1 MASDSES
8 VLHPADVALPPPF
21 PATGGITQR
30 LRGFARE
37 TDSLLQTLW
46 HQFEPPAGLSLI
58 AVGGYGRGVLF
69 PFSDLDLLLLR
80 APDCVA
86 EDFVRQFLTSLWDQ
100 GRQVGASLRTI
111 DESLEAAR
119 DDLTVATT
127 LLECRFLAGDAEL
140 WHDLQT
146 RLRNNPPW
154 SINAFFAAK
163 VAEQET
169 RHRRFRDTAYHL
181 EPQIKDGP
189 GGLRDVHQL
198 LWFAGRVW
206 QRPELAMFK
215 RVDILDAADLRQL
228 RAAERFIAQVR
239 VAMHLRSGRAEDR
252 LRLELQ
258 EAIAKDLGFSA
269 KRGRSAAERL
279 MQRLYQSF
287 AEIQSLAAIVE
298 EAIAHYL
305 ATGESLDSSVD
316 AEESPSALL
325 RHWGQRASVAADL
338 PAQMLRAARRQKRNW
353 KPQLFSDP
361 AFRVAF
367 LRAIVEPVRASRM
380 LNWLHRADL
389 LGRILPAFQRVSGL
403 IQHDLFHAYTVDQ
416 HTLFLI
422 DQLAELWR
430 DEETG
435 SIRRAR
441 REIDQPA
448 YLVLA
453 GLFHDVGKGRGG
465 DHSRIGAREWRSFAR
480 RLQLPESERA
490 LVAWLVEEHLQMS
503 SISQRRDL
511 DDPEIIRQFALWAG
525 TRKRLAH
532 LFLLTV
538 ADMRAT
544 NPELWNDWKASLLY
558 KLYERADAFLA
569 SDTAPDD
576 RLETARQRIEMLGRD
591 FPSMQRERLER
602 LWRALPVG
610 YFLRYDSEELLWQA
624 RQILQRDEEYRVAIR
639 RHRHQGEQIFLFGP
653 DRPGLFQDIAALLD
667 RHSLAVLDARIDT
680 SDNGLA
686 LDTFHVLD
694 ETRAFQRSAAAHDEL
709 ATELRNMLHL
719 RITSQPHFGLRH
731 RDARHRFFASI
742 PLQLHLDNDALPD
755 DTLLEVQAC
764 DQMGLLYTVGAV
776 IAGLGFSVV
785 AAKVSTFGER
795 VEDTFFIRNGQGE
808 KLRRRERRL
817 LLAALEQ
824 RLNDK
829 FPSERAKVH

>member
-8 VLHPADVALPPPF
+8 VILPSSASLQPPF
-21 PATGGITQR
+21 PTEGSITQR
-30 LRGFARE
+30 LRGFAQA
-37 TDSLLQTLW
+37 TDDALRMLW
-46 HQFEPPAGLSLI
+46 RQLAAPAGLALI

-80 APDCVA
+80 TPDCAA
-86 EDFVRQFLTSLWDQ
+86 EDFVSQFLTSLWDRGQ
-100 GRQVGASLRTI
+100 QVGAALRTVT
-111 DESLEAAR
+111 ETLEAAR
-119 DDLTVATT
+119 GDLSIATT
-127 LLECRFLAGDAEL
+127 LLELRFLAGDAGL
-140 WHDLQT
+140 WQDLRRQ
-146 RLRNNPPW
+146 LRNNPPW

-163 VAEQET
+163 VAEQEA

-181 EPQIKDGP
+181 EPQTKDGP

-198 LWFAGRVW
+198 LWFAGRIW
-206 QRPELAMFK
+206 QRPELAVFK

-258 EAIAKDLGFSA
+258 EAIANDLGFTA

-287 AEIQSLAAIVE
+287 AEIQALTAIVE

-305 ATGESLDSSVD
+305 ATGQFLDSSFD
-316 AEESPSALL
+316 AEEHPSALL

-338 PAQMLRAARRQKRNW
+338 PAQMLRAARRQQKDW

-361 AFRVAF
+361 AFRAAF
-367 LRAIVEPVRASRM
+367 LQAIVEPLRASRV
-380 LNWLHRADL
+380 LNWLHRTGL
-389 LGRILPAFQRVSGL
+389 LGRILPAFQRISGL
-403 IQHDLFHAYTVDQ
+403 IQRDLFHAYTVDQ
-416 HTLFLI
+416 HTLFLV

-430 DEETG
+430 DTDT
-435 SIRRAR
+435 RVLRTAW

-448 YLVLA
+448 YLILA
-453 GLFHDVGKGRGG
+453 GLFHDIGKGRGG
-465 DHSRIGAREWRSFAR
+465 DHSRIGAREWRTFAR

-490 LVAWLVEEHLQMS
+490 VVAWLIEEHLLMS
-503 SISQRRDL
+503 STSQRRDL

-544 NPELWNDWKASLLY
+544 NPDLWNDWKASLLY

-569 SDTAPDD
+569 SGTAADD
-576 RLETARQRIEMLGRD
+576 RREIARQRIEALAGNFSD
-591 FPSMQRERLER
+591 LQSVELQR

-624 RQILQRDEEYRVAIR
+624 RQILQRKEDYRVAIR
-639 RHRHQGEQIFLFGP
+639 HHRHQGEQIFLFGP
-653 DRPGLFQDIAALLD
+653 DRPGLFQNIAAVLD

-686 LDTFHVLD
+686 LDTFHVVD

-709 ATELRNMLHL
+709 ATELRNMLNLGVH
-719 RITSQPHFGLRH
+719 SEPHFGLRH
-731 RDARHRFFASI
+731 RDARHRFFAGI

-764 DQMGLLYTVGAV
+764 DQMGLLYSVGAV
-776 IAGLGFSVV
+776 IAELGFSVV

-795 VEDTFFIRNGQGE
+795 VEDTFFIRNERGE
-808 KLRRRERRL
+808 KLRRRERQL
-817 LLAALEQ
+817 LLTTLEQ